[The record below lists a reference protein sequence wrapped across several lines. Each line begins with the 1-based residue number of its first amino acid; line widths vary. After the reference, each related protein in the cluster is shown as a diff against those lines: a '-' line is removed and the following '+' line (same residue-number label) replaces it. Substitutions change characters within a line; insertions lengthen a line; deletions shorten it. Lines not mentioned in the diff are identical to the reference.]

1 MDKWICYNYYRL
13 CVSLLLNEPL
23 HIPNKQEKVKK
34 HISSDQSQEIEEE
47 MDASSR
53 ALPQNTDRT
62 KRRAD
67 AAQTAATVRILLDG
81 C

>member
-1 MDKWICYNYYRL
+1 MDKWICYNYYWL

-47 MDASSR
+47 MDASRVAS
-53 ALPQNTDRT
+53 
-62 KRRAD
+62 KY
-67 AAQTAATVRILLDG
+67 
-81 C
+81 